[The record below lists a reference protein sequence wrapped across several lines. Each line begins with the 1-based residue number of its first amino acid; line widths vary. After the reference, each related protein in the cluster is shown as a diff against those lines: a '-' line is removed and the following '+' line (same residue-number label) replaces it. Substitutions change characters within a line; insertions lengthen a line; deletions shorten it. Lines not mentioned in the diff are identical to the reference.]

1 MASIDDIRERLS
13 IEDVVLDQVQLKRA
27 GSTYKG
33 LCPFH
38 NEKSPSFIVTPSR
51 GTYKCFGCG
60 KYGDIFSFVMETK
73 HIGFLDAAQLLADK
87 AGMTLDKPD
96 QDSPENKLKDR
107 VYEMN
112 ATAAVYF
119 QQMLAAPPGTQ
130 ARAYLTRRAIT
141 QKTIDDFALGYA
153 PGHGE
158 LCKRLRDAGYSDE
171 EMVDGGL
178 AVAPEG
184 DGPIR
189 DRFYGRLMFPI
200 RDAKGHIQGFGGRV
214 LDDGQPKYINSPATA
229 VFDKSR
235 ALYAIERAADAI
247 RSVREVVVVEGY
259 MDALRAHQEGF
270 TNVVATLGTAI
281 TEQNLRALAR
291 YAPRLVLALD
301 ADPAGQR
308 AAIKGGLIALKT
320 LPKTTASGTKR
331 EPTDIYVA
339 ALPDGQDPDD
349 AIAADPTVWRDAIAG
364 AAPLMDHYV
373 ALVTASLDRGKPTWR
388 QEAIDT
394 LVPAIGDLDGVGL
407 QQTYIARLSD
417 LTGVDAR
424 YLRDEVTR
432 VSGVPVQA
440 QAGRRVDSGRRRER
454 AVAPPPP
461 PTPDA
466 VDPIRTTEEYLVG
479 LLLLHRP
486 LAPEVRA
493 TLETYAPG
501 DIELAALLSA
511 LLDGYAPDPTREGL
525 AERLAALAGKGPPV
539 SPGNLLLQVHDLVTR
554 VGAERS
560 RRELLDLGEALS
572 AVDRET
578 AREMDG
584 RVLKVMALKEQA
596 EVRYQR
602 EQMQHRRQPA
612 MAGEEL

>member
-1 MASIDDIRERLS
+1 VASIDDIRERLS
-13 IEDVVLDQVQLKRA
+13 IEDVVGDQVQLKRA

-38 NEKSPSFIVTPSR
+38 NEKTPSFIVTPSR
-51 GTYKCFGCG
+51 GTYKCFSCG
-60 KYGDIFSFVMETK
+60 QHGDIFSFVMETK
-73 HIGFLDAAQLLADK
+73 HVGFLDAAQLLAGK
-87 AGMTLDKPD
+87 AGVTLDKPD

-112 ATAAVYF
+112 AAAAVYF
-119 QQMLAAPPGTQ
+119 QQMLAAPPGTP
-130 ARAYLTRRAIT
+130 ARAYLTRRAII
-141 QKTIDDFALGYA
+141 QKTTEDFALGYA

-184 DGPIR
+184 GGPMR
-189 DRFYGRLMFPI
+189 DRFYGRLIFPI

-214 LDDGQPKYINSPATA
+214 LDDGQPKYLNSPATS

-235 ALYAIERAADAI
+235 VLYAIEHAADAI
-247 RSVREVVVVEGY
+247 RSAREVVVVEGY

-270 TNVVATLGTAI
+270 ANVVATLGTAI

-308 AAIKGGLIALKT
+308 AAIKGGLIALKA

-339 ALPDGQDPDD
+339 ALPEGQDPDD
-349 AIAADPTVWRDAIAG
+349 AIAADPAVWRAAIAG

-373 ALVTASLDRGKPTWR
+373 ALVTSGLDRGKPTWR

-432 VSGVPVQA
+432 VSGVPSQTL
-440 QAGRRVDSGRRRER
+440 AGRRVDSGRRRER
-454 AVAPPPP
+454 TVAAPPPA
-461 PTPDA
+461 PDT

-486 LAPEVRA
+486 LPSEVRA
-493 TLETYAPG
+493 TLETYTPG

-511 LLDGYAPDPTREGL
+511 LLDGYAPDPAREEL
-525 AERLAALAGKGPPV
+525 AERLAALAGKRPPV
-539 SPGNLLLQVHDLVTR
+539 SPGNLLPQVHDLVTR
-554 VGAERS
+554 VAAERS
-560 RRELLDLGEALS
+560 RRELLDLGEALRE
-572 AVDRET
+572 VDRET

-602 EQMQHRRQPA
+602 EQIRRRRQPA
-612 MAGEEL
+612 IVGEEL